1 MKVIL
6 LQDIKSLGKKND
18 IKDVSDGYARNFLL
32 AKKLAAI
39 ATETAIAE
47 AEAKK
52 AEEKK
57 ADEANLQNL
66 RELAGKLK
74 DKKITLK
81 SKAKGGKLFGSISA
95 KDVAAE
101 LQKENLA
108 VPEKSI
114 ILNEAIKKIGNYQIK
129 IKLTEQVE
137 TNIKLEIVGDK

>member
-66 RELAGKLK
+66 RELAGKL
-74 DKKITLK
+74 
-81 SKAKGGKLFGSISA
+81 
-95 KDVAAE
+95 
-101 LQKENLA
+101 
-108 VPEKSI
+108 
-114 ILNEAIKKIGNYQIK
+114 
-129 IKLTEQVE
+129 
-137 TNIKLEIVGDK
+137 

>member
-1 MKVIL
+1 
-6 LQDIKSLGKKND
+6 
-18 IKDVSDGYARNFLL
+18 
-32 AKKLAAI
+32 
-39 ATETAIAE
+39 
-47 AEAKK
+47 
-52 AEEKK
+52 
-57 ADEANLQNL
+57 
-66 RELAGKLK
+66 
-74 DKKITLK
+74 
-81 SKAKGGKLFGSISA
+81 KLFGSISA